1 METKFLSCELLGKR
15 GVLWSRLA
23 ADIEAIQMHLVTTTC
38 REGDM
43 AAGIE
48 ECCTVVLTMVRVIW
62 RELRKVRVEAETS
75 YGLET
80 HAVKVG
86 QYLWGTLQ
94 ALRVMENFLRTQ
106 LRQHP
111 EVSPQIT
118 MYMFEHRAPLVEVS
132 ALNQKIEAQT
142 KTLSQTEKTC
152 RKLWPRVDLLTEKEN
167 NLVKK

>member
-1 METKFLSCELLGKR
+1 MNMETKFLSCELLGKR

-86 QYLWGTLQ
+86 QYLWGNLAGPQSDGKLSKDPVTT
-94 ALRVMENFLRTQ
+94 APGGVPSNYYVYVRTQ
-106 LRQHP
+106 GTTGGG
-111 EVSPQIT
+111 VG
-118 MYMFEHRAPLVEVS
+118 V
-132 ALNQKIEAQT
+132 
-142 KTLSQTEKTC
+142 
-152 RKLWPRVDLLTEKEN
+152 
-167 NLVKK
+167 